1 MRKEIVGLVGSI
13 AVNVILAAASL
24 LVKGDVLLYA
34 GLIGLALTAILWIWS
49 WAFARPKEEEAE
61 GERRARRRKIINEAQ
76 SLVATYELQ
85 ERWSWRDTVR
95 YSPEFAPVRPH
106 LSKEYLAKLNDTSTI
121 YAQGGL
127 LDPLAEMFL
136 DELDRL
142 EREWKLS

>member
-1 MRKEIVGLVGSI
+1 MRKEIVGLIGSV
-13 AVNVILAAASL
+13 AVNVVLAAAGVL
-24 LVKGDVLLYA
+24 IKGDVLLYA
-34 GLIGLALTAILWIWS
+34 GVIGLALTAILWIWS
-49 WAFARPKEEEAE
+49 WAFTKPKEDEAE
-61 GERRARRRKIINEAQ
+61 GERRSRRRKIINEAQ
-76 SLVATYELQ
+76 SLVAKYELQ

-106 LSKEYLAKLNDTSTI
+106 LSAEYVKKLNDTHTV